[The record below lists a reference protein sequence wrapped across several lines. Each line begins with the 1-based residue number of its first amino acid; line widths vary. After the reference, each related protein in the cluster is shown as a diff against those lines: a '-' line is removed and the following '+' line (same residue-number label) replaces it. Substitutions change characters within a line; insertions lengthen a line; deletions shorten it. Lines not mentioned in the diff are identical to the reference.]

1 MNIERFL
8 AAQQGTYA
16 EALAEVKAGRKT
28 SHWIWWI
35 FPQLRGLGI
44 SETSHYYGISGLEH
58 AGCHEGPFVYDVVLR
73 SDKGGPV
80 HAGFADT
87 F

>member
-35 FPQLRGLGI
+35 FPQHRI
-44 SETSHYYGISGLEH
+44 IT
-58 AGCHEGPFVYDVVLR
+58 VYPAWKKHGR
-73 SDKGGPV
+73 I
-80 HAGFADT
+80 GFSRC
-87 F
+87 